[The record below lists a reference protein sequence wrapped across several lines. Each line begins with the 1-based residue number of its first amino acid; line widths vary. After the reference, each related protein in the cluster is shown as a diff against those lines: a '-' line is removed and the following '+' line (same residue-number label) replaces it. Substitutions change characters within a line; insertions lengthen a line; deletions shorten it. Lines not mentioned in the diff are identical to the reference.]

1 MANSVVMPNL
11 DRRSYQKE
19 LLDRN
24 DIPFD
29 DIALN
34 MKELNFIN
42 TYLGGH
48 SITLNG
54 LKKLISAP
62 HFRNKELVICEI
74 GCGGGDNL
82 QIISHWCRKNNIK
95 LRTIG
100 IDINPDCIAYA
111 QSSFKD
117 PYADWVSSDYR
128 VVRFEKKPDIIF
140 NSLFCH
146 HFDDEQMIDILH
158 WMKEQSRIG
167 FFINDLHRNSL
178 AFYSIKWLTRLFSK
192 SYLVKNDAPLSVT
205 RGFKKNELKSFLNKA
220 GIIDYTINW
229 KWAFRWLITSA
240 NTR

>member
-1 MANSVVMPNL
+1 MPNL
-11 DRRSYQKE
+11 HSRSYQKE

-24 DIPFD
+24 DIPFE
-29 DIALN
+29 DIARN

-42 TYLGGH
+42 THLGGH

-62 HFRNKELVICEI
+62 QFRNRELVICEI

-82 QIISHWCRKNNIK
+82 QVISDWCRKNDIK

-111 QSSFKD
+111 SSTFKD

-128 VVRFEKKPDIIF
+128 AVSFERKPDIIF

-146 HFDDEQMIDILH
+146 HFDDEQMIEILQ
-158 WMKEQSRIG
+158 WMKEQSRLG
-167 FFINDLHRNSL
+167 FFINDLHRHSL
-178 AFYSIKWLTRLFSK
+178 AFYSIKWLTRFFSK

-205 RGFKKNELKSFLNKA
+205 RGFKKNELKRFLNKA
-220 GIIDYTINW
+220 GIINYTINW

>member
-1 MANSVVMPNL
+1 MPNL

-24 DIPFD
+24 DIPFE

-54 LKKLISAP
+54 LKKLISATQ
-62 HFRNKELVICEI
+62 FRNRELIICEM

-82 QIISHWCRKNNIK
+82 QVISDWCRKNNIQ

-111 QSSFKD
+111 SSIFKD
-117 PYADWVSSDYR
+117 PSADWLSSDYR
-128 VVRFEKKPDIIF
+128 MVKFEVKPDIIF
-140 NSLFCH
+140 SSLFCH
-146 HFDDEQMIDILH
+146 HFDDEQMIEILL
-158 WMKEQSRIG
+158 WMKEQSRLG
-167 FFINDLHRNSL
+167 FFINDLHRHSL
-178 AFYSIKWLTRLFSK
+178 AFYSIKWLTRVFSK

-205 RGFKKNELKSFLNKA
+205 RGFKRSELKSFLNKA
-220 GIIDYTINW
+220 GVIDYTINW
-229 KWAFRWLITSA
+229 KWAFRWLITST
-240 NTR
+240 NI